1 MKLNTKIKI
10 PITLIL
16 FLSSF
21 AIFAQRFDI
30 VSAEY
35 NDGIIQVEG
44 EVFIDVSK
52 KSIALTINDKEMTL
66 NKITFKKGDIGELFP
81 PSNNKWKNADSSLFL
96 KHASAM
102 LKKERGKINNIDTVI
117 ICENPKILDY
127 SKEIRTNIAK
137 ILEIDSKNISI
148 KGKTSE
154 SIGFIGRHEGIDAMA
169 ITSAQIPEI
178 TF

>member
-1 MKLNTKIKI
+1 MKLNTKIKT
-10 PITLIL
+10 PITLLL

-66 NKITFKKGDIGELFP
+66 NKMTFKKGGVGELLCF
-81 PSNNKWKNADSSLFL
+81 K
-96 KHASAM
+96 
-102 LKKERGKINNIDTVI
+102 
-117 ICENPKILDY
+117 
-127 SKEIRTNIAK
+127 
-137 ILEIDSKNISI
+137 
-148 KGKTSE
+148 E
-154 SIGFIGRHEGIDAMA
+154 SIEVKQRFKFSPNQNRTGDLTKVSHIMTYTTVQGFSNRRSEFVYHLIKKGN
-169 ITSAQIPEI
+169 
-178 TF
+178 F